1 MSGRRGSSGEAV
13 TFLPEPSSVEEYI
26 KEALVPSRG
35 LWILMSGSSIFTYCV
50 LPVLLYGY
58 ENWILDRTVLEVL
71 DRFQAENVK
80 LILKLPCHRSN
91 LSARVALLWPSI
103 GIRILM
109 LKYWQDR
116 RTASVLNSLY
126 LLLQAMST
134 RPCSIVEQYLM
145 LESSLG
151 LTDPD
156 NSVCTARMN
165 WNTLLK
171 RDLELLFS
179 TASPHFSTKYLC
191 VIASHTS
198 WPKMYRFD

>member
-1 MSGRRGSSGEAV
+1 
-13 TFLPEPSSVEEYI
+13 
-26 KEALVPSRG
+26 
-35 LWILMSGSSIFTYCV
+35 MSGSSIITYCV

-80 LILKLPCHRSN
+80 LILILPCHRSN

-116 RTASVLNSLY
+116 RTASALNSLY

-134 RPCSIVEQYLM
+134 RPCSIVEQCLM

-151 LTDPD
+151 LTDTD

-179 TASPHFSTKYLC
+179 TASPHLSTKYLC

-198 WPKMYRFD
+198 WPKMWLAT